1 MSSEATQ
8 GSVVHR
14 ALKRSL
20 DLVGATVG
28 LCLLSPVLAGAA
40 IAIRSSIGS
49 PVIFRQRRPGR
60 NGEPFTIYK
69 FRTMREPKPGE
80 ERFTSDGDRLTP
92 LGRFLRRTSIDE
104 LPELFN
110 VLKGDMSLVGP
121 RPLLIEY
128 LERYTPEQK
137 RRHDV
142 RPGIT
147 GLAQVSGR
155 QHLRFSQRLEL
166 DVEYVDSWSVVLDVV
181 ILWRTVRAVA
191 GGSGVESGQA
201 IADVDDLGL
210 YQGKGKS
217 SDGLDGKEETLN
229 ESGEA

>member
-1 MSSEATQ
+1 MLLKCLADMLRLEVP
-8 GSVVHR
+8 VVVTN
-14 ALKRSL
+14 S
-20 DLVGATVG
+20 G
-28 LCLLSPVLAGAA
+28 
-40 IAIRSSIGS
+40 AIRPAVEQWS
-49 PVIFRQRRPGR
+49 F
-60 NGEPFTIYK
+60 
-69 FRTMREPKPGE
+69 
-80 ERFTSDGDRLTP
+80 
-92 LGRFLRRTSIDE
+92 
-104 LPELFN
+104 
-110 VLKGDMSLVGP
+110 
-121 RPLLIEY
+121 EY
-128 LERYTPEQK
+128 LDRYTPEQR

-210 YQGKGKS
+210 YQGKETS
-217 SDGLDGKEETLN
+217 SDDLNGKEETFN